1 MKTACKCA
9 LQTFLMERLSKVRFE
24 NHLTQAQ
31 FAEILLIDPRS
42 YAAIEN
48 GEHGCCALTLMMF
61 LLFCCK
67 DPNGF
72 INDFKPKIIEILERG
87 ESIDNYSI
95 KNQA

>member
-9 LQTFLMERLSKVRFE
+9 LQTFLMGRLSKVRFE

-67 DPNGF
+67 DVQSF
-72 INDFKPKIIEILERG
+72 VDDFRPRVIDILKHG
-87 ESIDNYSI
+87 EAIQ
-95 KNQA
+95 K